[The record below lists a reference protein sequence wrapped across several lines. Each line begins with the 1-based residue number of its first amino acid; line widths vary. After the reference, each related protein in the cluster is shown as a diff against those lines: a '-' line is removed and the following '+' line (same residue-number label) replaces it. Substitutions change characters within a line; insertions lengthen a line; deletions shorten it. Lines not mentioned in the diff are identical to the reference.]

1 LSQSFS
7 TPLEVIHINGYKAQH
22 MDTTTTSAE
31 QQDVPAVATLIK
43 VSIIDDHAIVRAGL
57 RMLLENSPRMAVLW
71 ETHTASAAVGDSSL
85 ATPDVLLL
93 DLDLGVEKG
102 LDHMNALLE
111 RFPKTRIL
119 VLTALPDTQLHLAA
133 VAGGASGVVVKEQAP
148 EALLKAIEGVH
159 GGEAWLEKSLMA
171 AVMGKISREAQ
182 QEPDPEAEKIA
193 RLTPRETEIV
203 ALVSEG
209 MNGERIATH
218 LKISEATVRNHLT
231 SILGK
236 LGLANKFELA
246 VYAHRNGLG
255 PKKA

>member
-1 LSQSFS
+1 METTI
-7 TPLEVIHINGYKAQH
+7 TPG
-22 MDTTTTSAE
+22 S
-31 QQDVPAVATLIK
+31 QQDVRAGARLIK

-57 RMLLENSPRMAVLW
+57 RMLLENSPRMSVLW
-71 ETHTASAAVGDSSL
+71 ETQTASAAIGDASL
-85 ATPDVLLL
+85 ATPDVILL

-119 VLTALPDTQLHLAA
+119 VLTALPDTQLHLSA

-148 EALLKAIEGVH
+148 EALLQAIEGVNA
-159 GGEAWLEKSLMA
+159 GEAWLAKSLMA
-171 AVMGKISREAQ
+171 AVMGKMSRETT
-182 QEPDPEAEKIA
+182 EKPDPEAEKIA

-203 ALVSEG
+203 SLVSEG

-231 SILGK
+231 SILSK

-255 PKKA
+255 PKKVG